1 MAVDQGRANPHDGP
15 VPVSEQLRE
24 IFGHATQME
33 ISAHLKANGLRE
45 ASQSTVSAWLRDRV
59 PSLDQLAK
67 IEDIYGVQRGTVLT
81 KAGYIDGGV
90 LGDQRKRRPAAP
102 PNDIAKVLELARSMR
117 EGLEKSQSRDDKLS
131 DIINLCEKI
140 SATQSALVC
149 RVLENAV
156 RIEALLEHFDLE
168 VDLEPSPSA

>member
-1 MAVDQGRANPHDGP
+1 MLFNINDVSYEPDWERLAERVRRRRQFLNINQDAVPGVSKPTLSKIENAKQGGYKDFVVAALERALEWQPGSVERILAGEDPVEVDQPAP
-15 VPVSEQLRE
+15 
-24 IFGHATQME
+24 A
-33 ISAHLKANGLRE
+33 
-45 ASQSTVSAWLRDRV
+45 
-59 PSLDQLAK
+59 PSD
-67 IEDIYGVQRGTVLT
+67 
-81 KAGYIDGGV
+81 
-90 LGDQRKRRPAAP
+90 
-102 PNDIAKVLELARSMR
+102 DIAEVLELARSMR

-149 RVLENAV
+149 RVLENAA